1 MNDLIADSIFF
12 HIIFPFL
19 LSVAMILWIYC
30 IWFLNKYDKDTNRL
44 IMLLFLN
51 LYYVPFYLFRIK
63 RLRKENRIKAISEEI
78 YDSEFIEISRNS
90 IIENLELWASKER
103 QLAFQSPENDLNPL
117 QELFQQWEY
126 TYRIDN
132 EIIKEAF
139 GESEIELLKTFD
151 ESISKCIEK
160 LNDDFPSLVEFQ
172 ETNDWKVLNHLAVE
186 IKKEI
191 R

>member
-1 MNDLIADSIFF
+1 MNDLMADSIFF

-44 IMLLFLN
+44 IMLLVLN

-139 GESEIELLKTFD
+139 RESEIELLKTFD
-151 ESISKCIEK
+151 KSISKCIEK
-160 LNDDFPSLVEFQ
+160 LNYDFPSLVEFQ